1 MLSILISGMI
11 LTALALGLLWGG
23 YKVLQK
29 QPRFAE
35 SLNSRMANKRML
47 QLTLLIYFIGITATI
62 SMMAM

>member
-29 QPRFAE
+29 QPRFTE